1 MSLNES
7 VTSPRLHHG
16 LIPNVLRVEKDFP
29 ESYVKRLREW
39 HHDVNVYVSYNTTLG
54 FVQAIYKNNGV
65 IYAVSDK
72 RGDGQP
78 AGY

>member
-7 VTSPRLHHG
+7 VSSPRLHHE
-16 LIPNVLRVEKDFP
+16 LMPNVVRVEKDFP
-29 ESYVKRLREW
+29 ESYVKRLREL
-39 HHDVNVYVSYNTTLG
+39 HHDVNVFYNKPLG
-54 FVQAIYKNNGV
+54 VVQAINKNNGV

-72 RGDGQP
+72 RRDGQP

>member
-7 VTSPRLHHG
+7 VSSPRLHHE
-16 LIPNVLRVEKDFP
+16 LIPNVVRVEKDFP
-29 ESYVKRLREW
+29 ESYVKRLREL
-39 HHDVNVYVSYNTTLG
+39 HHDVYVYYKKPLG
-54 FVQAIYKNNGV
+54 VVQAIYKNNGV

-72 RGDGQP
+72 RRDGQP

>member
-7 VTSPRLHHG
+7 VSSPRLHHG
-16 LIPNVLRVEKDFP
+16 LIPNVLRVEKYFP

-39 HHDVNVYVSYNTTLG
+39 HHDVNVSHNTTLG

-65 IYAVSDK
+65 IYAVSDI

>member
-7 VTSPRLHHG
+7 VSSPRLHHE
-16 LIPNVLRVEKDFP
+16 LIPNIVRVEKDFP

-39 HHDVNVYVSYNTTLG
+39 HHDVNVSYNKTLG
-54 FVQAIYKNNGV
+54 VVQAIYKNNGMT
-65 IYAVSDK
+65 YAVCEK
-72 RGDGQP
+72 RRDGQP